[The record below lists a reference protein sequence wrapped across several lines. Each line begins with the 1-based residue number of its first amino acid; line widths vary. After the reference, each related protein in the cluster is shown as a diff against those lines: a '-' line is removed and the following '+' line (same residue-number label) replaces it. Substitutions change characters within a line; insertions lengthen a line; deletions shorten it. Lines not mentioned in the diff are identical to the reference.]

1 MTETTNTS
9 NENTKAESKET
20 MFPFARKFV
29 LAAIGAAVIAE
40 DELEQCIARLAEK
53 GELAEED
60 ARKLIKEMIE
70 AHDKMLKEHRAERVK
85 TQHANISQEEL
96 DNLNARLVELTRQV
110 EELKKQQKG

>member
-1 MTETTNTS
+1 MTETTGTS
-9 NENTKAESKET
+9 KENVKAESKET

-40 DELEQCIARLAEK
+40 DELEQCIAKLAEK

-70 AHDKMLKEHRAERVK
+70 AHDKLLKEHRAERTK
-85 TQHANISQEEL
+85 IHHSNITQEEL
-96 DNLNARLVELTRQV
+96 DSLNARVSELTRQIDD
-110 EELKKQQKG
+110 LKKQQKS